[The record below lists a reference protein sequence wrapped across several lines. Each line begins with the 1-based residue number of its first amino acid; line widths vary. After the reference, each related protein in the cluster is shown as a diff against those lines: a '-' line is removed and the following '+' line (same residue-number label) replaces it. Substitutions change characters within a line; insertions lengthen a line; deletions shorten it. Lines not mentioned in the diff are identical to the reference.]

1 MVDYDDIV
9 NLTRDELLN
18 EYCKLFDR
26 FQDLREANESDTQMI
41 YELKRSLD
49 TALASQSYLS
59 QELEQY
65 TNSDQS
71 NLENEHHKTQVE
83 LAELKKKCSK
93 LEDSLNT
100 LQQDYNAL
108 LEENSTISKNLEEAL
123 KYKELVSAKDEPITS
138 EDDALRIQM
147 LENENMD
154 LLQKIEGFEERS
166 VRYTLAVAECEVNS
180 SHEHVLHVR

>member
-26 FQDLREANESDTQMI
+26 FQDLREANESDNQKI
-41 YELKRSLD
+41 HELKRSLD
-49 TALASQSYLS
+49 TAVAAQSYLS

-71 NLENEHHKTQVE
+71 NVENELHKTQVE
-83 LAELKKKCSK
+83 LVELKKKCGK
-93 LEDSLNT
+93 LEASFNT

-138 EDDALRIQM
+138 EDDALRIQT
-147 LENENMD
+147 LESENMD

-166 VRYTLAVAECEVNS
+166 VRYTLTVAECEVNN
-180 SHEHVLHVR
+180 SHGHVFRIR